1 MISARTQFAV
11 YDQAFDVQGWRGA
24 GELVSGSGVGL
35 SGAVC
40 PSTGMECFI
49 SVTV

>member
-11 YDQAFDVQGWRGA
+11 YDQAFGVQDWKWA

-40 PSTGMECFI
+40 PSGMGCFL
-49 SVTV
+49 SETV